1 MILWNLFVF
10 IVVFNFIICNIFC
23 EDIENDFN
31 ELPEKDLNEL
41 PENNVSEEMVEEENS
56 RNYVLDSVYDTL
68 RQNYEMKL
76 QQNVQKLNM
85 ISDIR
90 NKRNTND
97 PMTNVNYQDYY
108 KNHQLDFNRKNA
120 LTFPLGFK
128 HTPKVIPIANPGP
141 PLHRS
146 DYYDED
152 YGYQFHKCQ
161 EKPAVQTFHISDQ
174 DHEHKQ
180 HPSISMVLLTGLK
193 YLFGGF
199 AILALPFIVLKAI
212 FLPIKFFFFFKALA
226 LLKTFLMMTV
236 FMRFLRYNRRFQNFP
251 NRPNNRPNRPNF
263 PLFPGRYKTK
273 LQTIK
278 DILNSQ
284 EMVDLDVDGEVDDDY
299 RTEEEPL
306 SKENASAP
314 MYLNNPFNSSDISAE
329 FLENLEKLIK
339 LKGKKW

>member
-1 MILWNLFVF
+1 
-10 IVVFNFIICNIFC
+10 
-23 EDIENDFN
+23 
-31 ELPEKDLNEL
+31 
-41 PENNVSEEMVEEENS
+41 
-56 RNYVLDSVYDTL
+56 
-68 RQNYEMKL
+68 
-76 QQNVQKLNM
+76 
-85 ISDIR
+85 
-90 NKRNTND
+90 
-97 PMTNVNYQDYY
+97 
-108 KNHQLDFNRKNA
+108 
-120 LTFPLGFK
+120 
-128 HTPKVIPIANPGP
+128 
-141 PLHRS
+141 
-146 DYYDED
+146 
-152 YGYQFHKCQ
+152 
-161 EKPAVQTFHISDQ
+161 
-174 DHEHKQ
+174 
-180 HPSISMVLLTGLK
+180 MVLLTGLK

-251 NRPNNRPNRPNF
+251 NRPNRPNRPNF

-284 EMVDLDVDGEVDDDY
+284 EMTDLDVDGEADDDY

-314 MYLNNPFNSSDISAE
+314 LYLNNPFNSSEISAE